1 MALTLQVIQ
10 DIYEMNMSFDDLSR
24 QMHNY
29 YESFILLLFTTKEH
43 GELNKSMEKTLQHI
57 YLKKLKSLKSIYS
70 I

>member
-1 MALTLQVIQ
+1 
-10 DIYEMNMSFDDLSR
+10 MNMSFDDLSR